1 MKKLTILFVLLIFL
15 GLNFLFSQNNVG
27 ISDPADNVTPHPSSI
42 LDIYSTSKG
51 LLIPRM
57 TSQQRVAIQSPAD
70 GLLVYDTD
78 SACFIFYKSSVSQWI
93 SLCRITQSSS
103 GSDWSILTNNFNND
117 GNLVITT
124 NQPSTITSTNSV
136 WLTSGNSNTN
146 SGSFIGTTDNQPLV
160 FRTNNSEKL
169 RITTNGNVGIGT
181 NNPSAQLEVSGSLRF
196 SGAGTPGAG
205 KVLTSDADGY
215 ATWQT
220 ISGGGSTGTWLI
232 TGNNDTDENNFI
244 GTNTNQPLIVRTNS
258 IERLRVT
265 STGNVGIGTN
275 SPSAQLHVAGS
286 VRFSGAGTPGAGK
299 VLTSDANGNATWQTP
314 AGGGLS
320 CISLQEAYDCN
331 DPVTSSVINTVAN
344 APVRINSSIN
354 NNPAIQIVHST
365 SGVAISAANTSSTTP
380 YATIQATTASNQ
392 NSSAIFGQSTANSFA
407 IRGEIT
413 QTATAEA
420 AVYGQNLRTTGGHG
434 VLGRGYNGVV
444 GESNKVDGY
453 GVWGSNSATADP
465 GIGVM
470 GQAVTGIAGQS
481 TNLSLSYGVYSF
493 DDGGIFNNLDVGANF
508 YAVGSKSFRIDH
520 PKDPENKF
528 LIHYCIESNEILNM
542 YRGTATFD
550 SNGEA
555 EITLPDYF
563 SDININ
569 YSYQLTPIGKSM
581 PNLYIKREISGNSFT
596 IAGGEA
602 GAKVS
607 WTVYSERNDLY
618 MRNNP
623 ELKNPEP
630 FKTGRY
636 KGKYVHPTLYGLP
649 ANKGF
654 MLVPNENLKIK
665 SDNIEQ
671 VILNFK

>member
-314 AGGGLS
+314 SGGLS

-569 YSYQLTPIGKSM
+569 YSYQLTPIGKAM

>member
-57 TSQQRVAIQSPAD
+57 TSQQRLAIQSPAD

-78 SACFIFYKSSVSQWI
+78 SACLIFYKSSVNQWI

-205 KVLTSDADGY
+205 KVLTSDA
-215 ATWQT
+215 
-220 ISGGGSTGTWLI
+220 
-232 TGNNDTDENNFI
+232 
-244 GTNTNQPLIVRTNS
+244 
-258 IERLRVT
+258 
-265 STGNVGIGTN
+265 
-275 SPSAQLHVAGS
+275 
-286 VRFSGAGTPGAGK
+286 
-299 VLTSDANGNATWQTP
+299 NGNATWQTP
-314 AGGGLS
+314 SGGLS
-320 CISLQEAYDCN
+320 CISLQEAYECN
-331 DPVTSSVINTVAN
+331 DPVSSGVINTVAN
-344 APVRINSSIN
+344 APVRINSAIN
-354 NNPAIQIVHST
+354 NNPTIQIVHSAN
-365 SGVAISAANTSSTTP
+365 GVAISAANTSSATP

-444 GESNKVDGY
+444 GESSKVDGY

-508 YAVGSKSFRIDH
+508 YAGGSKSFRIDH

-649 ANKGF
+649 AIKGF

>member
-508 YAVGSKSFRIDH
+508 YAGGSKSFRIDH

-569 YSYQLTPIGKSM
+569 YSYQLTPIGKAM
-581 PNLYIKREISGNSFT
+581 PNLYIKSEISGNSFT

-602 GAKVS
+602 GTKVS
-607 WTVYSERNDLY
+607 WTVYAERNDLY

-665 SDNIEQ
+665 SDNNEQ

>member
-1 MKKLTILFVLLIFL
+1 MKKLTILFGLLIFW

-27 ISDPADNVTPHPSSI
+27 ISDPSDNVTPHPSSI

-51 LLIPRM
+51 LLIPRL
-57 TSQQRVAIQSPAD
+57 TAQQRLAIQSPAD

-93 SLCRITQSSS
+93 SLCRIIQSSS
-103 GSDWSILTNNFNND
+103 GSEWSILTNNFNNE

-124 NQPSTITSTNSV
+124 NQPSTITSSNSV

-181 NNPSAQLEVSGSLRF
+181 SNPTAQLEVSGSLRF
-196 SGAGTPGAG
+196 TGAGVPGAG

-220 ISGGGSTGTWLI
+220 ISGGGSSGTWLI
-232 TGNNDTDENNFI
+232 SGNSDTDENNFI
-244 GTNTNQPLIVRTNS
+244 GTNTNQPFIVRTNS
-258 IERLRVT
+258 IERLRVA
-265 STGNVGIGTN
+265 SNGNVGIGTN
-275 SPSAQLHVAGS
+275 SPTAQLHVAGS

-314 AGGGLS
+314 SGGGPT
-320 CISLQEAYDCN
+320 CISLQEAYACN
-331 DPVTSSVINTVAN
+331 DPATSSVINTVAN
-344 APVRINSSIN
+344 APVRVNSSIN
-354 NNPAIQIVHST
+354 NNPAIQIVHNSN
-365 SGVAISAANTSSTTP
+365 GVAISAANTSSATP
-380 YATIQATTASNQ
+380 YAAIQATTASNL

-444 GESNKVDGY
+444 GESTRADGY
-453 GVWGSNSATADP
+453 GVWGSNSATTTP
-465 GIGVM
+465 GIGVV
-470 GQAVTGIAGQS
+470 GIGVTGIAGQS
-481 TNLSLSYGVYSF
+481 TNLTLSYGVYSF
-493 DDGGIFNNLDVGANF
+493 DDGGIFSNLDVGGNF
-508 YAVGSKSFRIDH
+508 WAGGSKSFRIDH

-528 LIHYCIESNEILNM
+528 LVHYCIESNEVLNM
-542 YRGTATFD
+542 YRGTAIFD
-550 SNGEA
+550 TNGEA
-555 EITLPDYF
+555 VVSLPEYF
-563 SDININ
+563 NDININ
-569 YSYQLTPIGKSM
+569 FSYQLTPIGKAM
-581 PNLYIKREISGNSFT
+581 PNLYIKNEISGNSFT

-607 WTVYSERNDLY
+607 WTVFAERNDLY

-630 FKTGRY
+630 YKTGRY

-654 MLVPNENLKIK
+654 MPIPNENMKIK
-665 SDNIEQ
+665 SDNNEQ